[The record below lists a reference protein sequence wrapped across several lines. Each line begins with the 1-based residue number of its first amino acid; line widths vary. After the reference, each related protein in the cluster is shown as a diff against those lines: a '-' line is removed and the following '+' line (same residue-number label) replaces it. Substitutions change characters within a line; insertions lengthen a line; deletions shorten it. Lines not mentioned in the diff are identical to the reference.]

1 MKKFIA
7 GLVIGVLLT
16 SAGIG
21 LASQDVIRIF
31 IDGQEIVPDVPP
43 QIIDGRVMVPA
54 RFIAE
59 PLGATVEWDDESRAV
74 VIKNQPEKHILEM
87 ENMITARE
95 MVNKYGDQ
103 FNLSMKGDG
112 YVYKDGNRLFSWE
125 EEGTIIDGKIYIP
138 LDTLEKF
145 LFN

>member
-16 SAGIG
+16 STGIG

-31 IDGQEIVPDVPP
+31 IDGQEVVPDVPP

-59 PLGATVEWDDESRAV
+59 PLGAAVEWDGENRIV
-74 VIKNQPEKHILEM
+74 TIKSDDFEKIIL
-87 ENMITARE
+87 
-95 MVNKYGDQ
+95 NK
-103 FNLSMKGDG
+103 
-112 YVYKDGNRLFSWE
+112 E
-125 EEGTIIDGKIYIP
+125 EWLHLGRCSKI
-138 LDTLEKF
+138 
-145 LFN
+145 

>member
-16 SAGIG
+16 STGIG

-31 IDGQEIVPDVPP
+31 IDGQEVVPDVPP

-74 VIKNQPEKHILEM
+74 VITKEPLKTSTMTML
-87 ENMITARE
+87 
-95 MVNKYGDQ
+95 D
-103 FNLSMKGDG
+103 GDG
-112 YVYKDGNRLFSWE
+112 NLRKITFYIIE
-125 EEGTIIDGKIYIP
+125 EAILTDKS
-138 LDTLEKF
+138 DQ
-145 LFN
+145 